1 LSLIKRK
8 KEANS
13 QPILG
18 ISENIPLT
26 EYRLFREMTPGCVE
40 QPTVDDR
47 QSLVLEESA
56 TVVEESHLREV
67 LPFIKTSYSRLP
79 IFAVPE
85 GKTTL
90 C

>member
-1 LSLIKRK
+1 MKGRNLYTKR
-8 KEANS
+8 
-13 QPILG
+13 
-18 ISENIPLT
+18 
-26 EYRLFREMTPGCVE
+26 PGYVE

-47 QSLVLEESA
+47 QPLVLEESA

-67 LPFIKTSYSRLP
+67 LPLSKRHTHVCR